1 MYEVKIKPQIV
12 VEKMKEFRPK
22 IVKKYFAAAG
32 GNGDGGRDPFDN
44 KKFNEFIKN
53 IKNKNI
59 TDDIAKKISEV
70 FENKKTSDKMFNNYK
85 INKKAIKFN
94 KFTDVLKK
102 DNIPKDVAE
111 KLNKFL
117 ANIKKLKTDLIIS
130 IKLTKNKKQGSSVL
144 KNPYLYNK
152 N

>member
-1 MYEVKIKPQIV
+1 MYQVKAEPQLV

-32 GNGDGGRDPFDN
+32 GAGGSGRDPFDN

-59 TDDIAKKISEV
+59 PDDIAKKISEV
-70 FENKKTSDKMFNNYK
+70 FGNKKTSDKMFNNYK
-85 INKKAIKFN
+85 INKETVKLNNFK
-94 KFTDVLKK
+94 DVLKK

-117 ANIKKLKTDLIIS
+117 ANIKKPQNIFNNFNKII
-130 IKLTKNKKQGSSVL
+130 KK
-144 KNPYLYNK
+144 
-152 N
+152 

>member
-1 MYEVKIKPQIV
+1 MYQVKAKPQFV

-22 IVKKYFAAAG
+22 IAKKYFAAAG

-70 FENKKTSDKMFNNYK
+70 FGNKKTSDKMFNNYK
-85 INKKAIKFN
+85 INKETVKFN
-94 KFTDVLKK
+94 DFTEFLKK
-102 DNIPKDVAE
+102 DNIPKDITE
-111 KLNKFL
+111 RLNKFL
-117 ANIKKLKTDLIIS
+117 
-130 IKLTKNKKQGSSVL
+130 NK
-144 KNPYLYNK
+144 
-152 N
+152 